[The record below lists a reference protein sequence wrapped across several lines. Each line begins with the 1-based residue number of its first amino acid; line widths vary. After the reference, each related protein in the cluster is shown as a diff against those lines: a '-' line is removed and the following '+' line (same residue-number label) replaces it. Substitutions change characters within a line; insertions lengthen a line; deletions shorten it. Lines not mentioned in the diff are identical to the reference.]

1 MINLFKNLYF
11 NIETSYPSHMK
22 VFRYIISG
30 GMATLTNL
38 LFLYI
43 FTDLFGIWYL
53 LSAVFSYII
62 SFAVSF
68 TMQKY
73 WTFQDD
79 STEKIKS
86 QAIIYVI
93 VTTINLALNTALI
106 YLFVEEGLHYLF
118 AQVLSSII
126 IAVESFFVYSF
137 LFRAQNITQEDMN
150 SVTSQ

>member
-11 NIETSYPSHMK
+11 GIENSYPSHMK
-22 VFRYIISG
+22 VFRYIVSG

-38 LFLYI
+38 FFLYI
-43 FTDLFGIWYL
+43 FTDLFGVWYL

-79 STEKIKS
+79 SNDKIKS

-93 VTTINLALNTALI
+93 VTSANLALNTFLI
-106 YLFVEEGLHYLF
+106 YLFVEQGLHYLF

-126 IAVESFFVYSF
+126 IAVESFFVYRF
-137 LFRAQNITQEDMN
+137 LFRSEEKID
-150 SVTSQ
+150 SVASAIK

>member
-1 MINLFKNLYF
+1 
-11 NIETSYPSHMK
+11 MK
-22 VFRYIISG
+22 VFRYIVSG

-38 LFLYI
+38 FFLYI
-43 FTDLFGIWYL
+43 FTDLFGVWYL

-79 STEKIKS
+79 SNDKIKS

-93 VTTINLALNTALI
+93 VTSANLALNTFLI
-106 YLFVEEGLHYLF
+106 YLFVEQGLHYLF

-126 IAVESFFVYSF
+126 IAVESFFVIIFSF
-137 LFRAQNITQEDMN
+137 Y
-150 SVTSQ
+150 